1 MFSILLAIIATC
13 CFIAMI
19 ISSLVAIN
27 LADKLERAEQKIQRL
42 QAPQDNDAAS
52 SVPSTSPNPTQR
64 SGSLSAPDWRVR

>member
-1 MFSILLAIIATC
+1 MLSPSWRRKVLSILLAIIATC

-42 QAPQDNDAAS
+42 QAPQEM
-52 SVPSTSPNPTQR
+52 PELR
-64 SGSLSAPDWRVR
+64 RVK